1 MRGEVQPEKQGG
13 QGGFDLIGRPSLKNV
28 FFSGRSGDLEVPAV
42 CGQVPGYLH
51 WHRCQLA
58 QDCQEAEKLHGCDW
72 RHCDQCD

>member
-13 QGGFDLIGRPSLKNV
+13 QGGFDLIGLTEEY
-28 FFSGRSGDLEVPAV
+28 FSGRSGDMEVPAV

-58 QDCQEAEKLHGCDW
+58 QDCQEAEKLHGRDW